1 MAKSAVGEIFSN
13 IHEENVPTHVRR
25 RAMAAIPFGGR
36 YRLIDFHLSNMVNS
50 LRIDRLDEITA
61 VCDRPLVLHGGSGT
75 PDDQMQNAIHHG
87 ITKINIYHDV
97 VAAMNRGLKEK
108 INTMQNPTTWPIF
121 VFEDAKK
128 EMKEVI
134 RNKIR
139 TFGSN
144 NRI

>member
-1 MAKSAVGEIFSN
+1 ME
-13 IHEENVPTHVRR
+13 
-25 RAMAAIPFGGR
+25 
-36 YRLIDFHLSNMVNS
+36 
-50 LRIDRLDEITA
+50 
-61 VCDRPLVLHGGSGT
+61 
-75 PDDQMQNAIHHG
+75 NAIQHG

-144 NRI
+144 NRV